1 MRWFRRKSGRE
12 MKENFRKWN
21 EKDPA
26 FRVMMMVMTRNTFI
40 DY

>member
-1 MRWFRRKSGRE
+1 MRWFRRKSRRE

-26 FRVMMMVMTRNTFI
+26 IRVMMMVMTRNTFT